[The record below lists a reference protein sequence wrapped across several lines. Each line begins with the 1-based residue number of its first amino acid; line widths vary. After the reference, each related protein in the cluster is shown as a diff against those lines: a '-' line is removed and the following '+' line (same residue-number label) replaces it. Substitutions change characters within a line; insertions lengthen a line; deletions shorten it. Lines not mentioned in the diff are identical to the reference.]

1 MPSPLSD
8 EIKERIIQWYYEDQS
23 TMAEIAA
30 QARCSIGLVSKVL
43 RNYRDYGQVND
54 PFRQRTGRPSKLSK
68 ADLKY
73 IDTIIAANP
82 SLIFTKCRRFN
93 CNNFPGHCF
102 PGAEQEAGV

>member
-43 RNYRDYGQVND
+43 RNYRDYGQDND
-54 PFRQRTGRPSKLSK
+54 PFRQHTGRPSKLSE

-73 IDTIIAANP
+73 IDTKKP
-82 SLIFTKCRRFN
+82 YQCLIFFVWLWECSR
-93 CNNFPGHCF
+93 GH
-102 PGAEQEAGV
+102 AVSKIWI